1 MVLEGLKRF
10 FGIGKIE
17 ETPNQKMTLIN
28 EELDEYE
35 KDIQEY
41 IHYSEE
47 RDGMKRDVS
56 QPAVLSKGGGRTG
69 SSFITPEE
77 EERIEGE

>member
-1 MVLEGLKRF
+1 MVLEGLKRLL
-10 FGIGKIE
+10 GIGKIE

-35 KDIQEY
+35 KEIQEY

-47 RDGMKRDVS
+47 RVEMNGNIA
-56 QPAVLSKGGGRTG
+56 QPEVLSKGGGRTG

>member
-1 MVLEGLKRF
+1 MVLEGLKRLL
-10 FGIGKIE
+10 GIGKIE

-35 KDIQEY
+35 KEIQEY

-47 RDGMKRDVS
+47 RVEMSGNIA
-56 QPAVLSKGGGRTG
+56 QPEVLSKGGGRTG